1 MEWEF
6 SAEQVVKGEV
16 GYRLEDFRLD
26 LAREVRMN
34 TLEADDEERAATY
47 NLLYDLTHWL
57 ATGKAFDEFLMTC
70 AYDPP
75 TCDFLRDV
83 RPMLAPNVEMLGAI
97 LQRLIV
103 DRVEAGM
110 PLEQAIQA
118 TADYHARVVRSPSS
132 LGGGSWPVRNAS

>member
-16 GYRLEDFRLD
+16 GYALEDFRRD

-34 TLEADDEERAATY
+34 TPAADDEARTANY
-47 NLLYDLTHWL
+47 NLVYDLCHWL
-57 ATGKAFDEFLMTC
+57 ATGKEFDGFLMTC

-83 RPMLAPNVEMLGAI
+83 RPTLAPNVEMLGAI
-97 LQRLIV
+97 LQRMIM
-103 DRVEAGM
+103 DGVEAGLS
-110 PLEQAIQA
+110 LEDALTQVDAKHRRI
-118 TADYHARVVRSPSS
+118 ADGALPCVAP
-132 LGGGSWPVRNAS
+132 PPAS